1 MIKYMNSIPGIEDPL
16 MEDGT
21 TAFSMA
27 LAKGRCDLIREFM
40 RFNRARDVRLARHA
54 LQEPKMSDGLRKVL
68 NKFIQT
74 TNEGQHTELSEE

>member
-1 MIKYMNSIPGIEDPL
+1 

-27 LAKGRCDLIREFM
+27 LAKGRCDLITEFM
-40 RFNRARDVRLARHA
+40 RFKRARDVRLARYA
-54 LQEPKMSDGLRKVL
+54 LQEPKMSDGLRKLL

-74 TNEGQHTELSEE
+74 TNEGQHAELSEE